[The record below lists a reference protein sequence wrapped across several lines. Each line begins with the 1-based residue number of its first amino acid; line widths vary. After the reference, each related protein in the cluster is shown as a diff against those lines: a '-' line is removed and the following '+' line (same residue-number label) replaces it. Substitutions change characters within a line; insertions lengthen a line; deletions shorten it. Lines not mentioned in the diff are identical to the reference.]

1 MCVVNLYDVV
11 GEKFFSPLS
20 SKNRKVYLEVIL
32 FLNKL
37 IQSLDEAGENDKN
50 KIIDCL
56 SEHLSDMHNV
66 KFYDDE
72 NDEYYE
78 VDNHVKALIILNRL
92 KEFQWIFEEGLG
104 NGNIAINFY
113 DYSYSFIRI
122 IEEVMLNKKRQYT
135 GYIRIISQAISF
147 FNYSTIDDLE
157 NIDVNLEEFIDAL
170 NSLYSNI
177 QRYYRNIAKNK
188 DDIELAKLLNEFTK
202 DYRKNFFDSSYL
214 NLKIRDNVDYSIP
227 KMIDSLEEIFDDY
240 LNMEKLINAR
250 IDKKDYDTYDKALLY
265 VEEVKCNIMRNIKKI
280 PDLINRIDRKN
291 QKYVDRTI
299 SVIIHLISRGEN
311 IEGVLN
317 RLIDYVKEELPT
329 QSFINLFD
337 LNYYSFAGLA
347 KPRMKSTKI
356 IPETV
361 ELNLTVSDEKQ
372 RQDIELLLEE
382 KKYNLKNVNNFVLK
396 FLNGTKSKK
405 ISELSI
411 DGKYKL
417 VMLICIMMYSKMPN
431 AVYDLQLLEERV
443 TKDGVSF
450 NDFVVTE
457 RES

>member
-227 KMIDSLEEIFDDY
+227 KLIDSLEEIFDDY

-299 SVIIHLISRGEN
+299 SV
-311 IEGVLN
+311 
-317 RLIDYVKEELPT
+317 K
-329 QSFINLFD
+329 
-337 LNYYSFAGLA
+337 
-347 KPRMKSTKI
+347 
-356 IPETV
+356 
-361 ELNLTVSDEKQ
+361 
-372 RQDIELLLEE
+372 
-382 KKYNLKNVNNFVLK
+382 
-396 FLNGTKSKK
+396 
-405 ISELSI
+405 
-411 DGKYKL
+411 
-417 VMLICIMMYSKMPN
+417 
-431 AVYDLQLLEERV
+431 
-443 TKDGVSF
+443 
-450 NDFVVTE
+450 
-457 RES
+457 

>member
-1 MCVVNLYDVV
+1 
-11 GEKFFSPLS
+11 
-20 SKNRKVYLEVIL
+20 
-32 FLNKL
+32 
-37 IQSLDEAGENDKN
+37 
-50 KIIDCL
+50 
-56 SEHLSDMHNV
+56 
-66 KFYDDE
+66 
-72 NDEYYE
+72 
-78 VDNHVKALIILNRL
+78 
-92 KEFQWIFEEGLG
+92 
-104 NGNIAINFY
+104 
-113 DYSYSFIRI
+113 
-122 IEEVMLNKKRQYT
+122 
-135 GYIRIISQAISF
+135 
-147 FNYSTIDDLE
+147 
-157 NIDVNLEEFIDAL
+157 
-170 NSLYSNI
+170 
-177 QRYYRNIAKNK
+177 
-188 DDIELAKLLNEFTK
+188 
-202 DYRKNFFDSSYL
+202 
-214 NLKIRDNVDYSIP
+214 
-227 KMIDSLEEIFDDY
+227 MIDSLEEIFDDY

-250 IDKKDYDTYDKALLY
+250 IDKKEYDTYDKALLY

-317 RLIDYVKEELPT
+317 RLIDYVKEESPT
-329 QSFINLFD
+329 QPFINLFD

-347 KPRMKSTKI
+347 RPRVKSTKI

-382 KKYNLKNVNNFVLK
+382 KKYNLKNVNNFVLN
-396 FLNGTKSKK
+396 FLNGTKNKK

-411 DGKYKL
+411 CGKYEF

-431 AVYDLQLLEERV
+431 AVYDLQLLEERI

-450 NDFVVTE
+450 NDFVVIE